1 MADPV
6 GGVVTIESADAEL
19 ALLAEAVEDLVAK
32 WRIDL
37 VLELTDLVLDPAV
50 TVKLASHVDAAGVRT
65 RGLTSKS
72 AYLIGQHRC
81 VCS

>member
-50 TVKLASHVDAAGVRT
+50 TVKLLTLMLRESVRV
-65 RGLTSKS
+65 
-72 AYLIGQHRC
+72 A
-81 VCS
+81 